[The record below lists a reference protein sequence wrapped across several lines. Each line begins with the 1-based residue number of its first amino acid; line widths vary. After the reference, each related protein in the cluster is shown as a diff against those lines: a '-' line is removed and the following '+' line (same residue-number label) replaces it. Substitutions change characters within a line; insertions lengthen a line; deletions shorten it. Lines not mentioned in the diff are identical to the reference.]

1 MTEKV
6 FLPEDSFSEV
16 WESKPGLKNRLSTL
30 HPYFAH
36 MATYGLSEQMKSASL
51 AEAAVWVG
59 ISVEAI
65 LSFVNCGAGLTN
77 NRSEGDSSAQTDAP
91 LWVDSLKT
99 PEVMELDVRPVL
111 AEGQDP
117 FEQIMSVVHR
127 LRNNDGFRLVAPFNP
142 VPLRNVLAERGMT
155 SYAEPM
161 PEGGWVVYFHNDAP
175 SDGSI
180 KSSPY
185 PLRDKTTDKVVHLD
199 VRNMEPPQPLVEIL
213 TLIDGPS
220 PIEEMFVRIHREPV
234 FLFPELAERD
244 WTYEVL
250 EHRIDGDQEEFLLHL
265 TTQRSAA

>member
-1 MTEKV
+1 LTEKV

-36 MATYGLSEQMKSASL
+36 MAAYGLSEQMKSASL
-51 AEAAVWVG
+51 ADAAVWVG
-59 ISVEAI
+59 ISVEAV

-77 NRSEGDSSAQTDAP
+77 NRSGTESSVQAEAP
-91 LWVDSLKT
+91 LWVNSLKARD
-99 PEVMELDVRPVL
+99 VLELDVRPVL

-127 LRNNDGFRLVAPFNP
+127 LKENDGFRLIAPFNP

-161 PEGGWVVYFHNDAP
+161 AEGGWTVYFHNDAP
-175 SDGSI
+175 SDGSM
-180 KSSPY
+180 KSSPS
-185 PLRDKTTDKVVHLD
+185 PLQGATADKVAHLD

-213 TLIDGPS
+213 TLIDGPT
-220 PIEEMFVRIHREPV
+220 PVEEMFVRIHREPV

-244 WTYEVL
+244 WTYEIL
-250 EHRIDGDQEEFLLHL
+250 EHRIDGEQEEFLLHL